1 VGEVVVTA
9 LGIKKEKKKLGFA
22 VSEIQG
28 ASLVKARETNV
39 VDNMVGKVAGLTIGQ
54 SAELLGTSQIVLRG
68 SDIRRGQSVLFV
80 VDGIPINSDAYN
92 LSPDDIELCKQHKF
106 EYTIPSNL
114 DKNLKQDEVIE
125 ELEELE
131 EVEELDDSESDS
143 ENQNSDD
150 EIMENPND
158 SDMEDIVEEE
168 LVENSDEDIEVEDN
182 EDEEDEDDYDME

>member
-1 VGEVVVTA
+1 MKSYTIYKANRLIAAVALVLMANPLSAQQAESDTDTTNVGEVVVTA

-92 LSPDDIELCKQHKF
+92 
-106 EYTIPSNL
+106 
-114 DKNLKQDEVIE
+114 
-125 ELEELE
+125 
-131 EVEELDDSESDS
+131 
-143 ENQNSDD
+143 
-150 EIMENPND
+150 
-158 SDMEDIVEEE
+158 
-168 LVENSDEDIEVEDN
+168 
-182 EDEEDEDDYDME
+182 